1 MGMLP
6 LRKAHKKMHMRQG
19 GRKMNMVVVGWEI
32 FVLGVAFGSMVLFS
46 ELTDPILE
54 RNRRLKEAEK

>member
-1 MGMLP
+1 
-6 LRKAHKKMHMRQG
+6 
-19 GRKMNMVVVGWEI
+19 MNMVVVGWEI